1 MGEPGPGKA
10 AAQLKHLRAFFEPL
24 PFNELMPHDE
34 LTTAGFCLAKPPGLY
49 VFYFP
54 RGGKA
59 EIKLADAGSKT
70 PAARWYD
77 PRTGPWQD
85 GPTVTG
91 GENSVT
97 APANRD
103 FRSSKTAPSWAGPP

>member
-10 AAQLKHLRAFFEPL
+10 AVQLKHLRAFFEPL
-24 PFNELMPHDE
+24 PFDELMPHDE
-34 LTTAGFCLAKPPGLY
+34 LTTAGLCLTKPPGLY

-77 PRTGPWQD
+77 PRTGQWQD

-91 GENSVT
+91 AKNSVA
-97 APANRD
+97 APDNRD
-103 FRSSKTAPSWAGPP
+103 WVLLVRSLPSK